1 MYPQHPAPLPDYT
14 SGTAA
19 FNGIW
24 NQYSNNINSPKLSY
38 DSPRY
43 KLTPERA
50 TPLQKWFDEHRD
62 HPYPT
67 RHDKIVLCQETNL
80 TFTQVSTW
88 FANCRRRM
96 KKASQE
102 DEERPNC
109 STSAPLQNGTSGR
122 GSSSSSYHDDDSTS
136 GGGHAPRLGSQ
147 SPDHGSPCSSSR
159 HDTEEKIHNYGEVR
173 GLPERFSPIAYDSS
187 RPKQGDT
194 TVNHH

>member
-80 TFTQVSTW
+80 TFTQVSCYPQTNHATVDKIEGKW
-88 FANCRRRM
+88 
-96 KKASQE
+96 
-102 DEERPNC
+102 D
-109 STSAPLQNGTSGR
+109 PL
-122 GSSSSSYHDDDSTS
+122 
-136 GGGHAPRLGSQ
+136 
-147 SPDHGSPCSSSR
+147 R
-159 HDTEEKIHNYGEVR
+159 HFV
-173 GLPERFSPIAYDSS
+173 L
-187 RPKQGDT
+187 
-194 TVNHH
+194 